1 MRSSGGKV
9 DSMKLIEEIRKRRNM
24 PLVDKKSKYF
34 TYYMYKIQISLENR
48 VSTITEENI
57 WGWIVWW
64 NHIKPFTINLKNNFF
79 CYFTYKILLSES

>member
-34 TYYMYKIQISLENR
+34 THCIYKIEIPLENR
-48 VSTITEENI
+48 VPTITEENI
-57 WGWIVWW
+57 WGWVVPI
-64 NHIKPFTINLKNNFF
+64 I
-79 CYFTYKILLSES
+79 